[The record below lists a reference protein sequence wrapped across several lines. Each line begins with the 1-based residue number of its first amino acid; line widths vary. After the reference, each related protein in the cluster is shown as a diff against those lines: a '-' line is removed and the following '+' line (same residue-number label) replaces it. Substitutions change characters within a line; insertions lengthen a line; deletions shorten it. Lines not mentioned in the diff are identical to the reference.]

1 MKNDFSISV
10 KFKTFIKRTLKR
22 KHSKRLNS
30 SNKQSI
36 IKKKESIKQ
45 LKNKNMSSNSKSHSF
60 LLSPNDSDSNIDIH
74 NKRYSQTYMD
84 DSDQN
89 DRINH
94 DIPTSS
100 NSLYYSENSTNN
112 SNENISIHDISNI
125 PSFITPSNH
134 MPGSSSYLLP
144 NSNTTNSL
152 SASFNNLNNQTFHAP
167 TMVPVHNLNPNVPL
181 PRFNSRRRLSYPLN
195 AVISQTF
202 SNTSFPAPITP
213 FNNSV
218 APSITNLSP
227 EKHIDKSSLDPKLI
241 IFMVGLPAR
250 GKSYICQKLR
260 RYLAWIGYKTRIF
273 NVGNKRRVAHLNYQQ
288 TKVPGTKHDANFFDP
303 SNTEYSSERDLL
315 ALETLEE
322 LITWLKKGGN
332 VGIHDA
338 TNSTKK
344 RRELLMNRCRKE
356 PNVITMFVESICTD
370 KDVIER
376 NVSMKLRSPDYIN
389 MDPEQAIADFK
400 ARMANYEK
408 AYEPVSEETEGEE
421 ISYIKSINVGRK
433 VTGYNIHGFLC
444 SQCVFYLMNIHI
456 KERTIWL
463 TRHGESVYNLCNRI
477 GGDSP
482 LTEFGR
488 RYSQA
493 LARFVQSFHPPD
505 ECSDL
510 TRTEYPKESYG
521 PLSIWTSNLRRSRET
536 AESFDQRFNI
546 KNVRFLNEI
555 YSGIYENMTMEEI
568 QQTNP
573 EDFAARQANK
583 LVYRYPG
590 AGGESYI
597 DVIDRLRPGIIEL
610 ERMETSV
617 LIVTH
622 NVIMRTLLAYFTGI
636 DLQEMPSL
644 NIPLHTLY
652 CLKPKPYGAELIKYR
667 YNSMTDSFERV
678 E

>member
-1 MKNDFSISV
+1 
-10 KFKTFIKRTLKR
+10 
-22 KHSKRLNS
+22 
-30 SNKQSI
+30 
-36 IKKKESIKQ
+36 
-45 LKNKNMSSNSKSHSF
+45 MSSYSKSHSF
-60 LLSPNDSDSNIDIH
+60 LLSPSDSEPATGIH
-74 NKRYSQTYMD
+74 PKSYSQSYMD
-84 DSDQN
+84 DIDSERN
-89 DRINH
+89 SPASSPISSPRVVIS
-94 DIPTSS
+94 IPTSS
-100 NSLYYSENSTNN
+100 TSLYHSQNSIDTSNN
-112 SNENISIHDISNI
+112 NVNI
-125 PSFITPSNH
+125 PSFITPNNH
-134 MPGSSSYLLP
+134 IPNNNSYLISS
-144 NSNTTNSL
+144 NSNPSNL
-152 SASFNNLNNQTFHAP
+152 SSSFNNLNNQAFHAP

-181 PRFNSRRRLSYPLN
+181 PRFSSKRRLSYPLN
-195 AVISQTF
+195 AVLGSSF
-202 SNTSFPAPITP
+202 SNSSFPAPITP

-218 APSITNLSP
+218 TTSVANLSP

-273 NVGNKRRVAHLNYQQ
+273 NVGNKRRVAALNYEQ

-303 SNTEYSSERDLL
+303 SNAEYSSERDLL

-322 LITWLKKGGN
+322 LISWLKRGGN

-344 RRELLMNRCRKE
+344 RRELLIARCKKE

-376 NVSMKLRSPDYIN
+376 NVSMKLRSPDYIH
-389 MDPEQAIADFK
+389 MDPKQAIADFK

-408 AYEPVSEETEGEE
+408 AYEPVSEEIEGED

-433 VTGYNIHGFLC
+433 VTGYNIHGYLC

-510 TRTEYPKESYG
+510 TRTEYPKDSYG